1 MGANGG
7 KPAGLRGSR
16 KVKNLC
22 ASCLRYGWKVLCSA
36 PDKAP
41 KGVLVEKGA
50 VTFCPFHWKGKAIKK
65 KREEDTGT

>member
-1 MGANGG
+1 MGTNGG

-36 PDKAP
+36 PGKAP
-41 KGVLVEKGA
+41 EGALVEKGA
-50 VTFCPFHWKGKAIKK
+50 VTFCPFHWAARKRRKEDKG
-65 KREEDTGT
+65 T